1 MAYEMKTDGMEDISK
16 MLENLEDAAPRAASR
31 ALYRGA
37 GVMRDEIARGIEGIR
52 TAPFKFAKSGET
64 RLPSPEE
71 KAVLQ
76 QAGVG
81 IAKFDKNGTEVGTS
95 VGFSKT
101 GYADV
106 NWKHMSSKA
115 RTNYKAQ
122 SFKGKGSMTTST
134 LKFAGEYQSGQQ
146 NQKPVAVIANAINS
160 GTSFMSK
167 QPFIRKAAK
176 SGENKA
182 VQAMREVLEAEL
194 GAAAK

>member
-95 VGFSKT
+95 VGFGKD

-106 NWKHMSSKA
+106 SWNHMRSGA
-115 RTNYKAQ
+115 RTNYKSDGQ
-122 SFKGKGSMTTST
+122 S
-134 LKFAGEYQSGQQ
+134 
-146 NQKPVAVIANAINS
+146 QKPVAVIANAINS

-182 VQAMREVLEAEL
+182 VQAMKEVIEAEL